1 MPPVPRA
8 LCPQPVPLVPL
19 QRLRRLLQLQRLC
32 VRLRGALLR
41 HMRCVQRGQL
51 LQLGPGGPNI
61 ALGQHVGRAAL
72 GHSQRCVLPKD

>member
-41 HMRCVQRGQL
+41 LMRCVQRGQL

-61 ALGQHVGRAAL
+61 ALGHG
-72 GHSQRCVLPKD
+72 QRCVLPKD